1 MHLPLAAAVL
11 LLALAACLPPQTPVP
26 SATQQPAP
34 GLAVYDT
41 EVRVDPGAASLQ
53 ARARITFVAG
63 DSTARRV
70 AFLLNRGLQV
80 QEVRGPAV
88 RGHRTQQ
95 SEYSPAWNLV
105 EVELD
110 GSVVPG
116 ATVAVEMAYAGTP
129 EFSSDNINGISGDR
143 VELNLDS
150 QWHPVLA
157 TFDHQMT
164 GVLRAHLP
172 AGWAVV
178 SGGVVTRED
187 GVHVIRN
194 TVPKVDVAF
203 TGAPSFTQTQSE
215 NFTAWSRQADART
228 VSAVLE
234 AAESCAR
241 YLNPRYGARDPLPR
255 ANLVLADRQGPGYG
269 RKDYIVL
276 SAVNPDDRPA
286 VHRFLCHEL
295 AHFWTRSAGSFSP
308 HHWMSEAF
316 AEYVSARYLRENFG
330 EAAFAPLIAQWEQV
344 GRAHGPVWEPAST
357 RRPSFIVMYRRA
369 PYLLSQL
376 EARIGTAAFDRFIAA
391 YMTEGV
397 TTTPQLLERL
407 EAVAGAEAAAWF
419 REQLAS
425 RPPPAN

>member
-1 MHLPLAAAVL
+1 MHQPVLAAVL
-11 LLALAACLPPQTPVP
+11 LGPAACLPPQRAAP
-26 SATQQPAP
+26 SVVQQPAP

-53 ARARITFVAG
+53 ARTTVTFVAG
-63 DSTARRV
+63 DSTARKV
-70 AFLLNRGLQV
+70 GFLLNRGLQL

-88 RGHRTQQ
+88 RAHRSGQ

-116 ATVAVEMAYAGTP
+116 TAVTVQMTYAGTP

-164 GVLRAHLP
+164 GVLRAQLP
-172 AGWAVV
+172 PGWAVV
-178 SGGVVTRED
+178 SGGSVTRED

-203 TGAPSFTQTQSE
+203 TAAPSFTRTQSE
-215 NFTAWSRQADART
+215 HFTVHSRQADART
-228 VSAVLE
+228 VSAVLK

-241 YLNPRYGARDPLPR
+241 YLNAQYGARDRLPR

-276 SAVNPDDRPA
+276 SEVNPDDRA
-286 VHRFLCHEL
+286 GVHRFLCHEL

-308 HHWMSEAF
+308 HHWMTEAF
-316 AEYVSARYLRENFG
+316 AEYASARYLREHFG
-330 EAAFAPLIAQWEQV
+330 EPAFASLVAQWEAV

-357 RRPSFIVMYRRA
+357 RRPSFFVMYRRA

-397 TTTPQLLERL
+397 TTTPQLLEQL
-407 EAVAGAEAAAWF
+407 EAVAGAEAAEWF
-419 REQLAS
+419 SEQLAS
-425 RPPPAN
+425 RPPPAS